1 MATMERVAELFHARI
16 NHDSPSQLEKA
27 GNIWMGL
34 PLDFFYLSHAEDT
47 VDIVVTSIA
56 QRVAEEDGNNIPGSV
71 LENLQRLVNPTT
83 VVSAAI
89 RLVFLTAFDPESN
102 A

>member
-1 MATMERVAELFHARI
+1 MATMERVTELFHARI
-16 NHDSPSQLEKA
+16 EHDSPGQLRKA
-27 GNIWMGL
+27 GDIWIGL

-56 QRVAEEDGNNIPGSV
+56 KQVAKEDGNSIPGSV
-71 LENLQRLVNPTT
+71 VENLQRLVNPTT
-83 VVSAAI
+83 IVSAAI
-89 RLVFLTAFDPESN
+89 RLVFLTAFEPAPN

>member
-1 MATMERVAELFHARI
+1 MATMERVTELFHARI
-16 NHDSPSQLEKA
+16 RNDSPDQLDKA
-27 GNIWMGL
+27 GDLWIGL
-34 PLDFFYLSHAEDT
+34 ALDFFYLSHAEDT

-56 QRVAEEDGNNIPGSV
+56 KQMAKEDGNTIPGPV

-83 VVSAAI
+83 LVSAAI
-89 RLVFLTAFDPESN
+89 RLVFLTAFEPEPN